1 MEFSLGLLSSLVGQL
16 HDRMQLAKLTL
27 CLQVAFS
34 SLFGF
39 IYAAQ
44 AVSLQ
49 ALLVSFAV
57 LILACG
63 AASLNSYQ
71 ERSRDALMQR
81 TRNRPLVRKKL
92 TEQHALLQA
101 VFLIVLGLLL
111 IFQLANFKAL
121 LAGIAAVLLY
131 NFVYTGMKG
140 LTLYAL
146 LPGAICGAMPP
157 YIGYLAAEGDGTFL
171 RAFLPVLLLFFW
183 QVPHFFLV
191 LLNHKQDYAS
201 GPVPNLLQGLSEPA
215 LRRIFLPWIA
225 ALAMTMLA
233 FTVMPSQLGIF
244 MRFLI
249 AVNAFALCGLF
260 GVQLFLSKQPA
271 YRSLFRYLNF
281 SLLFMM
287 IAGCWMAV

>member
-1 MEFSLGLLSSLVGQL
+1 MEFPLGFLSRFAGHL

-49 ALLVSFAV
+49 AVLVSLAV

-71 ERSRDALMQR
+71 ERSRDALMRR

-92 TEQHALLQA
+92 TEQHALVQA

-131 NFVYTGMKG
+131 NFVYTSMKG

-146 LPGAICGAMPP
+146 LPGA
-157 YIGYLAAEGDGTFL
+157 
-171 RAFLPVLLLFFW
+171 
-183 QVPHFFLV
+183 
-191 LLNHKQDYAS
+191 
-201 GPVPNLLQGLSEPA
+201 
-215 LRRIFLPWIA
+215 
-225 ALAMTMLA
+225 
-233 FTVMPSQLGIF
+233 
-244 MRFLI
+244 
-249 AVNAFALCGLF
+249 LC
-260 GVQLFLSKQPA
+260 
-271 YRSLFRYLNF
+271 
-281 SLLFMM
+281 
-287 IAGCWMAV
+287 